1 VITSTVAPDVAAPA
15 AATRDI
21 AGVAADLLLDRSW
34 TGTGEIPVLGPEDL
48 SPNDMARI
56 MSEVLGR
63 PVRYER
69 QSFDDVRAAFTAH
82 GMGEAFVEGYLE
94 MMRAKDDGVD
104 LGVRRTPR
112 TATPTTFRTWCEEV
126 LKPAVQP

>member
-1 VITSTVAPDVAAPA
+1 
-15 AATRDI
+15 
-21 AGVAADLLLDRSW
+21 
-34 TGTGEIPVLGPEDL
+34 
-48 SPNDMARI
+48 
-56 MSEVLGR
+56 
-63 PVRYER
+63 
-69 QSFDDVRAAFTAH
+69 
-82 GMGEAFVEGYLE
+82 MGEAFVEGYLE